1 MNASL
6 QTSTVKKI
14 FREQFKGEVPIVK
27 YGDDKHRLI
36 SEIKQKLS
44 TMTGF
49 SISDRYYY
57 PRYRTELDEICTFKV
72 RSPSEHYDYPEFTVR
87 FNDQNEL
94 IIEKWSGL
102 NSKVYELEQI
112 YTLFDKMT
120 LELKRL
126 DANYLKNRTTRASDQ
141 VKRQNDQIKRKKIK
155 ALKHKAI
162 IAKIHEIAKEEK
174 LAFYV
179 IEYVTKIK
187 LAISLDDSEK
197 LEIDIPYRQFQE
209 ILQNLRV
216 MIKTVKEFYDLGI
229 TLKMQRHTYRQPDW
243 ISYEEEDDD
252 EDEDED
258 NYP

>member
-44 TMTGF
+44 TMNGF

-57 PRYRTELDEICTFKV
+57 PRYTTKTELDEICTFEV
-72 RSPSEHYDYPEFTVR
+72 RSPSEHYDYPELTVR
-87 FNDQNEL
+87 FNEQNEL

-120 LELKRL
+120 LEFKRL
-126 DANYLKNRTTRASDQ
+126 DANYLKNRSKRKSDQ

-155 ALKHKAI
+155 TLKHKAI
-162 IAKIHEIAKEEK
+162 IAKIHEIAKEEQ

-179 IEYVTKIK
+179 IKYVTKVK
-187 LAISLDDSEK
+187 LAISLDESEK
-197 LEIDIPYRQFQE
+197 LEIDIPYSQFQE

-216 MIKTVKEFYDLGI
+216 MIKTIREFHDLGI
-229 TLKMQRHTYRQPDW
+229 TLKMRRNAYRQPDW
-243 ISYEEEDDD
+243 ISYEEDDD
-252 EDEDED
+252 DEDED